1 MINTLI
7 FAPAEGNGRCK
18 PELILLRVML
28 LFIAIAFVKNRISRW
43 EFRMAK
49 YNQKLIRLNRKWF
62 QLVTKYT
69 IS

>member
-28 LFIAIAFVKNRISRW
+28 LFIAIPLVQCRICHW
-43 EFRMAK
+43 DFGTAK